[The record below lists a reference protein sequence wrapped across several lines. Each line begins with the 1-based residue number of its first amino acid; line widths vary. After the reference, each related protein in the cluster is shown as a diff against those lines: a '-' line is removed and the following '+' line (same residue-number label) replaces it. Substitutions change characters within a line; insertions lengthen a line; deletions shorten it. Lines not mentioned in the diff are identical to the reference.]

1 MKIEF
6 LEKIT
11 YIFRERAMLPFELR
25 SMVKT
30 FPAGPPFVC
39 LWDMNVGLH
48 RVVGNINAENFPLSS
63 S

>member
-1 MKIEF
+1 
-6 LEKIT
+6 
-11 YIFRERAMLPFELR
+11 MLPVELR

-48 RVVGNINAENFPLSS
+48 RVVGNINAENFSVIFFVRKEVVVVPFGEERT
-63 S
+63 